1 MWLYYRLP
9 SAANL
14 EGDQCFGSCCRGGNG
29 TSYYLLI
36 YDGMS
41 TFLSDQENVLTIQE
55 INSSTL
61 QVKSI
66 GYLMLST
73 ECIYGRLYPSG
84 VLSYMTKLVQ

>member
-1 MWLYYRLP
+1 
-9 SAANL
+9 
-14 EGDQCFGSCCRGGNG
+14 
-29 TSYYLLI
+29 
-36 YDGMS
+36 MS